1 MAYEGE
7 AARLMKLLRL
17 LASVPCGNRHRLV
30 RGRLLLRLIAERL
43 RLLSLIR
50 DRLLGRG
57 LLRLLSGRLLLRRL
71 FRLCRATRGAR
82 LRPKAQGPSD
92 GTAADAPRAA
102 SSEGLLSMKSAA
114 FSVVTTSAIASLTSE
129 KSSCVP

>member
-17 LASVPCGNRHRLV
+17 LASVPCGNRHRLL

-50 DRLLGRG
+50 DRLLRWG
-57 LLRLLSGRLLLRRL
+57 LLRLLSGRLLLRL
-71 FRLCRATRGAR
+71 VLRLCRATRG
-82 LRPKAQGPSD
+82 GP
-92 GTAADAPRAA
+92 
-102 SSEGLLSMKSAA
+102 
-114 FSVVTTSAIASLTSE
+114 F
-129 KSSCVP
+129 